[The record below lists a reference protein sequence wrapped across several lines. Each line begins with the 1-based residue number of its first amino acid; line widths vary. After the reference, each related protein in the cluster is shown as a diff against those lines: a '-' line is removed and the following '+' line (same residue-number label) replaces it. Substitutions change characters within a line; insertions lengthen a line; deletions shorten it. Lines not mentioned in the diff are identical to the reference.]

1 MPVTL
6 YFIRHG
12 ESEANVFD
20 SLTRENFHELMKL
33 QCFESEIENILQDP
47 CLTPKGIIQSNEC
60 SKIIDNLNIDHVFC
74 SPLLRALQT
83 AQYAFKNT
91 HHQIDVNIGLR
102 EISWDCYESKG
113 RLLDDLISGNVP
125 DSNSKRPK
133 LDTRK
138 FTNLDSLMFESTYWN
153 PTKERTMSEL
163 KTLEDENISNFLCTL
178 DYYENKSVAAV
189 CHSNLM
195 RHLLNIE
202 HINNCQVIKTLYS
215 TSKGF
220 SNTVYLP

>member
-1 MPVTL
+1 M
-6 YFIRHG
+6 
-12 ESEANVFD
+12 
-20 SLTRENFHELMKL
+20 
-33 QCFESEIENILQDP
+33 
-47 CLTPKGIIQSNEC
+47 QSNEC
-60 SKIIDNLNIDHVFC
+60 SQIIDNLEIEHVFC

-91 HHQIDVNIGLR
+91 HHQIEVNIGLR

-125 DSNSKRPK
+125 DSNSKRPI

-138 FTNLDSLMFESTYWN
+138 FTNLDSLAYESTYWN
-153 PTKERTMSEL
+153 PSKERTMSENVM
-163 KTLEDENISNFLCTL
+163 KTLEEENISNFLCTL

-195 RHLLNIE
+195 RHLLKIH
-202 HINNCQVIKTLYS
+202 HISNCQVIKTQFS
-215 TSKGF
+215 TTSGF
-220 SNTVYLP
+220 TNTTYLP